1 MILNDPPYSFK
12 HISNEAIVIFVEVA
26 LQSGTRDLGA
36 SLVLDKYFERIH
48 LLDQFYCR
56 ALFAKSTVE
65 ERKVK

>member
-1 MILNDPPYSFK
+1 MILNDPAYSFK

-26 LQSGTRDLGA
+26 LLSGTRDLGA
-36 SLVLDKYFERIH
+36 SLVLDQY
-48 LLDQFYCR
+48 YCR